1 MGVAKK
7 FESSLGYPGLYSLLR
22 ERTKRRDLRLREPN
36 GNVDRPIY
44 SINDDSIPIR
54 KKSDSSE
61 EWRQVVSASD
71 AMLKYL

>member
-54 KKSDSSE
+54 KKSHFLLIRGNRLN
-61 EWRQVVSASD
+61 WNHK
-71 AMLKYL
+71 M